1 VNPISL
7 NRIYNEFPSL
17 VDVCK
22 SLSKDLIIGI
32 IISTPENIKLPLL
45 SGNLVLFKINSQT
58 TSDDEVYDIRKSGR
72 STKLIIQ
79 SRWRNCIRNRQ
90 KLSCR
95 VGQCRMMSRFTIYWK
110 RRRQAKN

>member
-1 VNPISL
+1 MRRKIFENGLTYNYIIVNPISL

-45 SGNLVLFKINSQT
+45 SGNLVLFKNNSPT
-58 TSDDEVYDIRKSGR
+58 TSDDGVYDIRKSGV
-72 STKLIIQ
+72 TEYFLTIKEDDIILKL
-79 SRWRNCIRNRQ
+79 NPDDY
-90 KLSCR
+90 L
-95 VGQCRMMSRFTIYWK
+95 
-110 RRRQAKN
+110 

>member
-1 VNPISL
+1 MRRKIFENGLTYNYIIVNPISL

-58 TSDDEVYDIRKSGR
+58 TSDDEVYDIRQSGV
-72 STKLIIQ
+72 TEYFLMIKENDIILKL
-79 SRWRNCIRNRQ
+79 NPDDY
-90 KLSCR
+90 L
-95 VGQCRMMSRFTIYWK
+95 
-110 RRRQAKN
+110 

>member
-1 VNPISL
+1 MRRKIFENGLTYNYIIVNPISL
-7 NRIYNEFPSL
+7 NRIYNKFPSL

-58 TSDDEVYDIRKSGR
+58 TSDDEVYDIRKSGV
-72 STKLIIQ
+72 TEYFLTIKEDDIILKL
-79 SRWRNCIRNRQ
+79 NPDDY
-90 KLSCR
+90 L
-95 VGQCRMMSRFTIYWK
+95 
-110 RRRQAKN
+110 

>member
-1 VNPISL
+1 MRRKIFENGLTYNYIIVNPISL

-58 TSDDEVYDIRKSGR
+58 TSDDEVYDMRKPGV
-72 STKLIIQ
+72 TEYFLTIKEDDIILKL
-79 SRWRNCIRNRQ
+79 NPDDY
-90 KLSCR
+90 L
-95 VGQCRMMSRFTIYWK
+95 
-110 RRRQAKN
+110 